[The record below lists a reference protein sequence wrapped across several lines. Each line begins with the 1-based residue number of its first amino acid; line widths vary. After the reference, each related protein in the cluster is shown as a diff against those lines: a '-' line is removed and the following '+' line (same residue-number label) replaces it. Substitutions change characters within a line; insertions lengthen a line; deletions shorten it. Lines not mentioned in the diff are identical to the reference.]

1 MVAPQTVV
9 STGTNAAQRQAIY
22 THFSSPCVCPEPLF
36 VTGPASTGKTTAVK
50 EVLAGLAEG
59 RAGVYVDC
67 VEFCTA
73 RSIYGAIVQKLG
85 NSLRASTASTSKKR
99 ALETT
104 SFFSSRAVVTNQS
117 QFATH
122 IGELLKGFANTK
134 VWIVLDNVDRVCSR
148 TGASGPAD
156 GQVLSVLDHL
166 GEALSVDIGLVLIS
180 RVPWSSGMFA
190 ASTSRVGKGTRDPTV
205 VEFSAY
211 SPADLERICL
221 TSDAFKCKG
230 KNHYK
235 TYFQQFVKSMV
246 PLLSRATNNLMDVQN
261 ALRKIWKQY
270 IAPVKTGGSMP
281 TNWQHSVLF
290 SKVKVMVT
298 EIVRDL
304 DVKGRSIEDEAQK
317 NACASGN
324 GSDERDRANQ
334 SGATVSMGLFAKYIV
349 VASYLASRNKPTTDK
364 AIFDPGYSRGK
375 RVRKNSQAL
384 DRQSEQA
391 LEMRLR
397 GSHPFGLERMLHI
410 FYYVCEPPR
419 EESAEEWARK
429 MQEVDVLMQVST
441 LCSMGLLTCLSPDTL
456 SQPSYKCNV
465 SDEMAYAVAAE
476 LNVTLNNFLKLA

>member
-1 MVAPQTVV
+1 MTVVV
-9 STGTNAAQRQAIY
+9 STGTNATQRQAIHA
-22 THFSSPCVCPEPLF
+22 HFKSPCVCPEPLF

-50 EVLAGLAEG
+50 EVLAQLPRGQV
-59 RAGVYVDC
+59 GVYIDSI
-67 VEFCTA
+67 EFCTA
-73 RSIYGAIVQKLG
+73 RSIYGEVIQRLNTA
-85 NSLRASTASTSKKR
+85 LRATAGSTSKKR
-99 ALETT
+99 ALESS
-104 SFFSSRAVVTNQS
+104 SFFATRAVVTNQS

-122 IGELLKGFANTK
+122 MGALLKGFASTK
-134 VWIVLDNVDRVCSR
+134 VWIALDNVDRVCSR
-148 TGASGPAD
+148 TGASGAAD

-180 RVPWSSGMFA
+180 RVPWSSGMFS
-190 ASTSRVGKGTRDPTV
+190 ASTSRLGKGTRDPSV

-235 TYFQQFVKSMV
+235 AYFQQLVRSMV

-290 SKVKVMVT
+290 NKVKVLVT
-298 EIVRDL
+298 DVVRDM
-304 DVKGRSIEDEAQK
+304 DVKGRSMEDEAPR
-317 NACASGN
+317 NASTGEQGGA
-324 GSDERDRANQ
+324 ERERAA
-334 SGATVSMGLFAKYIV
+334 ATVSMGLFAKYIV
-349 VASYLASRNKPTTDK
+349 VASYLASRNKPKTDK
-364 AIFDPGYSRGK
+364 AIFDPGYTRGK
-375 RVRKNSQAL
+375 RTRKNSQAL

-397 GSHPFGLERMLHI
+397 GSHPFPLERMLQI
-410 FYYVCEPPR
+410 FYYVCEPPQ
-419 EESAEEWARK
+419 EESVERWSRK
-429 MQEVDVLMQVST
+429 MQEVDVLMQVTT
-441 LCSMGLLTCLSPDTL
+441 LCSMGLLTCLTPDTL

-476 LNVTLNNFLKLA
+476 LNLTLNNYLKLA